1 MNLEESLSIEN
12 RIILKSLK
20 TPIQIQ
26 AFLDNIPY
34 SPEDAN
40 RSPRRVLE
48 DRQAHCLD
56 GGLFAAAAL
65 RRLGYPPVII
75 DMLPVPGRDDD
86 HVLAIF
92 QQNNHWGAIAK
103 SNYVGLRFR
112 EAVYRNKRELVMSYF
127 EAFFNNLGE
136 KTLRGYTIPFG
147 LIKLD
152 HLNWETDDRAADEI
166 EQRLK
171 HLRFTKVITPEME
184 KGLSKVDK
192 RFYDGNTLGI
202 DPEGVYKV
210 KVQRG
215 KLKVTS

>member
-1 MNLEESLSIEN
+1 MNLEESLSLEN
-12 RIILKSLK
+12 KSIFESLK

-26 AFLDNIPY
+26 NFLDCIPY

-40 RSPRRVLE
+40 RSPKRVLE

-65 RRLGYPPVII
+65 RRLGYPPLII
-75 DMLPVPGRDDD
+75 DMLPTPGRDDD

-92 QQNNHWGAIAK
+92 QQNKRWGAIAK

-112 EAVYRNKRELVMSYF
+112 EAVYRSKRELVMSYF
-127 EAFFNNLGE
+127 EAFFNSLGE
-136 KTLRGYTIPFG
+136 KTLRGYTVPMD
-147 LIKLD
+147 LSKLD
-152 HLNWETDDRAADEI
+152 HLNWETDDRGADEI
-166 EQRLK
+166 EQLLK
-171 HLRFTKVITPEME
+171 HLRVTAVITPETE

-202 DPEGVYKV
+202 DPGGVYEV
-210 KVQRG
+210 KG
-215 KLKVTS
+215 

>member
-1 MNLEESLSIEN
+1 MRLEQSLSIEN
-12 RIILKSLK
+12 KTIFESLK

-26 AFLDNIPY
+26 AFLDRIPY

-40 RSPRRVLE
+40 RCPRRVLE

-65 RRLGYPPVII
+65 RRLGYPPMII
-75 DMLPVPGRDDD
+75 DLLPPPGRDDD

-92 QQNNHWGAIAK
+92 QQNNRWGAIAK

-112 EAVYRNKRELVMSYF
+112 EAVYRSKRELVMSYF
-127 EAFFNNLGE
+127 EAFFNSLGE
-136 KTLRGYTIPFG
+136 KTLRWYTVPFD
-147 LIKLD
+147 LSKLD
-152 HLNWETDDRAADEI
+152 HLKWETDDRAADDI

-171 HLRFTKVITPEME
+171 HLRVPSVITPEME
-184 KGLSKVDK
+184 KGLSLVDK

-202 DPEGVYKV
+202 DPKGIYKI
-210 KVQRG
+210 KG
-215 KLKVTS
+215 

>member
-1 MNLEESLSIEN
+1 MNLEESLSVGNKTIFE
-12 RIILKSLK
+12 SLK

-26 AFLDNIPY
+26 AFLDSIPY

-56 GGLFAAAAL
+56 GGLFAVAAL
-65 RRLGYPPVII
+65 RRLGFRPVIL
-75 DMLPVPGRDDD
+75 DMLPPPGRDDD

-92 QQNNHWGAIAK
+92 QQNNRWGAIAK

-112 EAVYRNKRELVMSYF
+112 EAVYRSKRELVMSYF
-127 EAFFNNLGE
+127 EAFFNSLGE
-136 KTLRGYTIPFG
+136 KTLRGYTVPFD
-147 LIKLD
+147 LSKLD
-152 HLNWETDDRAADEI
+152 HLNWETDDNAADDI

-171 HLRFTKVITPEME
+171 QLRATSVITPEME
-184 KGLSKVDK
+184 KGLSLVDK

-202 DPEGVYKV
+202 DLKGIYKI
-210 KVQRG
+210 KG
-215 KLKVTS
+215 